1 MSLPVTRRIA
11 RAALLV
17 AASAAPVV
25 GAAGAATAA
34 PLPSATDLGGLT
46 TLDSQHTSETL
57 DTVAHE
63 GVGVVNEAGGAAAQE
78 LAPALADTAAPVIQ
92 RAAPATQR
100 TADSVGT
107 VLGKAGK
114 NGLSTDTLP
123 TDAVKGA
130 AGAGKGLLGGLPL
143 GR

>member
-25 GAAGAATAA
+25 AVAGSATAA
-34 PLPSATDLGGLT
+34 PLPSAPELGGLT
-46 TLDSQHTSETL
+46 SMDSQRTGETL
-57 DTVAHE
+57 DTVARE
-63 GVGVVNEAGGAAAQE
+63 GVGVVNESGGAAAQE
-78 LAPALADTAAPVIQ
+78 LAPALADTAAPVLQ
-92 RAAPATQR
+92 RAAPTTQR
-100 TADSVGT
+100 TADSLGN
-107 VLGKAGK
+107 VLSKTGK

-130 AGAGKGLLGGLPL
+130 AGAGKGLLGGRPL
-143 GR
+143 GG